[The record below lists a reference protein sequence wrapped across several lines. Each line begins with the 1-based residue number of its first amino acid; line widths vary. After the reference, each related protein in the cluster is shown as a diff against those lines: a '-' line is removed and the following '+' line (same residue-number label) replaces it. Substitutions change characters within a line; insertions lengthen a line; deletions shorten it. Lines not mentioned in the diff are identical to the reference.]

1 MEGLNLL
8 HAHYWKPLT
17 RYGFVHPFFNLN
29 ADTIF
34 YTWIA
39 LAILIL
45 FLLPIN
51 LIISSH
57 TSTMRFAVVSSL
69 ESFANFITQTL
80 GIFSFNHFSFIASL
94 FIFIAIC
101 NCLSVIPGLEEPTQD
116 LNTTLALGIISF
128 LYVQWHALRTQ
139 GLSHYIKE
147 YFQPFFIMFP
157 LHVIGKLA
165 TIISISFRLFGNI
178 FGGATISHLYFAL
191 IKSSIFYEIIGL
203 LTMMNMVVTF
213 FFSFFEGLLQAF
225 IFSMLTL
232 TYLSIALHG
241 EMGKPEEGIHS

>member
-8 HAHYWKPLT
+8 HAQYWKPLAH
-17 RYGFVHPFFNLN
+17 YGFTHSFFNLN
-29 ADTIF
+29 ADTIV

-39 LAILIL
+39 LGIIVLL
-45 FLLPIN
+45 VLPIN
-51 LIISSH
+51 LILSARN
-57 TSTMRFAVVSSL
+57 STMRFALVSSL
-69 ESFANFITQTL
+69 ESFAQFTTQTL
-80 GIFSFNHFSFIASL
+80 GIFSFEHFSFVASL

-101 NCLSVIPGLEEPTQD
+101 NCLSVIPWLEEPTQD

-128 LYVQWHALRTQ
+128 LYVQWHAIRAQ
-139 GLSHYIKE
+139 GVAHYIKE

-157 LHVIGKLA
+157 LHIVGKLA

-191 IKSSIFYEIIGL
+191 IQSSIFYEILGL
-203 LTMMNMVVTF
+203 LSLNMLVTF
-213 FFSFFEGLLQAF
+213 FFGLFEGLLQAF

-241 EMGKPEEGIHS
+241 EMDEKIDEGILT